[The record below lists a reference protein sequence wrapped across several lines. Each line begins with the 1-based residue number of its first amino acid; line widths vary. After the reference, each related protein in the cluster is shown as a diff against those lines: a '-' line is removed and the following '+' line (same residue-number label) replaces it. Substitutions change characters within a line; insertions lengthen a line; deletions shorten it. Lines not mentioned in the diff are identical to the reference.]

1 MNSARLHSH
10 AEIDVLALTTVKR
23 LVSGTPACL
32 SPPRQSAMTFPVYL
46 NVGPWQI
53 HPHPVFE
60 SLGYAA
66 AFRLLLWQVK
76 ADSIPFAQRSAVMI
90 GGLVGALVG
99 AKGLVLLQ
107 HLDLLWAHWQQW
119 LLLLLQG
126 KTVVGALLGGLV
138 GVEVTKRWLGFTQST
153 GDAFVYPLLVG
164 TAIGRIGCFLTG
176 LSDRTYGIATTLP
189 WGVDFGDG
197 VARHPTQL
205 YEIVFLVVLAW
216 VIWLRSRYPYRS
228 GALFQ
233 LYFAAYLGFR
243 FLIDFLKPDFHPFL
257 GLSAIQVACLLGLLY
272 CIRQRFQRF
281 LPSS

>member
-1 MNSARLHSH
+1 M
-10 AEIDVLALTTVKR
+10 LTVAIVKL
-23 LVSGTPACL
+23 LVSKTTAFL
-32 SPPRQSAMTFPVYL
+32 SHPMQSVMPFPVYL
-46 NVGPWQI
+46 DVGPWQI

-66 AFRLLLWQVK
+66 ALRLLLWQVK
-76 ADSIPFAQRSAVMI
+76 ADTISFTQRSAVMV
-90 GGLVGALVG
+90 GGMVGALAG

-126 KTVVGALLGGLV
+126 KTVVGALLGGLL
-138 GVEVTKRWLGFTQST
+138 GVEATKRWLGFTQST

-176 LSDRTYGIATTLP
+176 LSDRTYGSATTLP

-197 VARHPTQL
+197 ITRHPTQL
-205 YEIVFLVVLAW
+205 YEIVFLVLLAGI
-216 VIWLRSRYPYRS
+216 IWLRSHYPYRS

-257 GLSAIQVACLLGLLY
+257 GLSAIQIACLLGLLY
-272 CIRQRFQRF
+272 CIHQRFQRF
-281 LPSS
+281 HLSS